1 MSSIDA
7 AIIKAL
13 VEHIGGN
20 PDSIPDGPIGGGG
33 GGGSTNEYIP
43 NPNYTISL
51 TLNQDLNLIISS
63 NAFLAN
69 IIHLGDVIRFSHT
82 NGKTHDY
89 YCICI
94 TKSSDKYKFEFLP
107 EHSTDRVGKS
117 LYISVDSS
125 AKTYTANLDPELI
138 YDNEFDDAD
147 NTTISYLV
155 PTFGI
160 GQVLTGI
167 TDSLKS
173 LFDRLESKA

>member
-1 MSSIDA
+1 MSTTIDA

-33 GGGSTNEYIP
+33 GSTNEYIP
-43 NPNYTISL
+43 NPDYTVSL
-51 TLNQDLNLIISS
+51 TLNEALNLIISA
-63 NAFLAN
+63 NAPLAE

-89 YCICI
+89 HCICI
-94 TKSSDKYKFEFLP
+94 TKPSDKYIFEFLP
-107 EHSTDRVGKS
+107 EHCTDRIGKS
-117 LYISVDSS
+117 LYIHVDSS
-125 AKTYTANLDPELI
+125 AKTYTASLNIDFI
-138 YDNEFDDAD
+138 YANSFNDAD

-167 TDSLKS
+167 TDSIKS
-173 LFDRLESKA
+173 LFNRLESKA

>member
-43 NPNYTISL
+43 NPEYTISL
-51 TLNQDLNLIISS
+51 TLNQDLNLVISS
-63 NAFLAN
+63 NTFLTD
-69 IIHLGDVIRFSHT
+69 IIHLGDVIRFSNT

-89 YCICI
+89 YCISI
-94 TKSSDKYKFEFLP
+94 SKYGDEYRFEFLP
-107 EHSTDRVGKS
+107 EHSTERMGES
-117 LYISVDSS
+117 FYANVDIS
-125 AKTYTANLDPELI
+125 AKTCTCSLNPEII
-138 YDNEFDDAD
+138 YDKEFNDAD

-155 PTFGI
+155 PNFGI

-167 TDSLKS
+167 TDSIKD